1 MLGWLCVAL
10 IILGNLVFIGVNYRY
25 LINTDAECGSGPGW
39 FDLYGEHGV
48 CVQKEKTNYALI
60 RTLVLDFVLV
70 TVWGL
75 WYTVADKCV
84 CKRVSDIVRNG
95 MSQIKFEVSM
105 PKMDTEKTVVCV
117 TCFPLFVWSMVQHVP
132 CARWLALAGVT
143 YTFMNDTK
151 KVVLAIKKNSRRFTL
166 HSKEECNKQPMIQN
180 ALMLIG
186 LAVIVSNSASSSL
199 SLISDADVA
208 QKNIDVREFVCP
220 NTTKGE
226 VRQYFA
232 ASSVTRTV
240 GHAQSM
246 LVQPIVWEPLQILRT
261 HVRWYI
267 WELSLIHI

>member
-1 MLGWLCVAL
+1 MAL

-105 PKMDTEKTVVCV
+105 PKMDTEKTRNV
-117 TCFPLFVWSMVQHVP
+117 
-132 CARWLALAGVT
+132 
-143 YTFMNDTK
+143 
-151 KVVLAIKKNSRRFTL
+151 
-166 HSKEECNKQPMIQN
+166 
-180 ALMLIG
+180 
-186 LAVIVSNSASSSL
+186 
-199 SLISDADVA
+199 
-208 QKNIDVREFVCP
+208 
-220 NTTKGE
+220 
-226 VRQYFA
+226 
-232 ASSVTRTV
+232 
-240 GHAQSM
+240 
-246 LVQPIVWEPLQILRT
+246 
-261 HVRWYI
+261 
-267 WELSLIHI
+267 